1 MRRSNLAQ
9 LKKVNDYAD
18 SQTNSDTMNHG
29 KLGDVEGRMSLQA
42 ITIHLHQVSQMLNTG
57 LGSANS
63 SIKLS
68 GKLVNSHAAF
78 CQRTGRGKPGTIV
91 SRTQGAFQYVLD
103 SFLYQNNWLE
113 QYKTRK
119 ETAMG
124 FVCSKNL
131 LEAVLVLTSAGVQ
144 HGHAARQLNKPAHV
158 SPNVPGQLVHALD
171 YHFDHDFPPGHL
183 YCHALLE
190 RCIPRGRFWCHPDN
204 TVALAVHRREHHL
217 DAWNYGRMVF

>member
-1 MRRSNLAQ
+1 
-9 LKKVNDYAD
+9 
-18 SQTNSDTMNHG
+18 
-29 KLGDVEGRMSLQA
+29 MSLQA

-68 GKLVNSHAAF
+68 GKLANSHAAF
-78 CQRTGRGKPGTIV
+78 CQRTSRGAPGTIV

-124 FVCSKNL
+124 FVRFRIPF
-131 LEAVLVLTSAGVQ
+131 EAVLVLTSAGVQ
-144 HGHAARQLNKPAHV
+144 HGHAARQLDEPAHV
-158 SPNVPGQLVHALD
+158 SPNVPGQLVHALN
-171 YHFDHDFPPGHL
+171 YHFDNDFPPGHI

-190 RCIPRGRFWCHPDN
+190 RCVPRCRFRRNPDN
-204 TVALAVHRREHHL
+204 SVALAVHRRERRL
-217 DAWNYGRMVF
+217 DSWNYGRMVF